1 VVEYVT
7 KTASQLDAEIAAAL
21 ALPPGASRAR
31 GIMHVLG
38 DAVSVAAEAYDKAA
52 RQLALLRAV
61 RRPGD
66 STKHRFKIADA
77 QRRYEAT
84 AGAYNDA
91 RVALEEYR
99 RTGAVR
105 R

>member
-1 VVEYVT
+1 MI
-7 KTASQLDAEIAAAL
+7 KTPTQLDSDIAEAL
-21 ALPPGASRAR
+21 ARPPGASRAR
-31 GIMHVLG
+31 GIMSALG
-38 DAVSVAAEAYDKAA
+38 SAVSVAAEAYDKAA

-61 RRPGD
+61 RRPSD

-91 RVALEEYR
+91 RAALEEYR